1 MTNHTKEEE
10 MIIIAGHSRARTT
23 AERDANVAAFAQM
36 VERARVQDGCIDF
49 AISVDPVDPERS
61 NILEI
66 WRDEKSWKAWRK
78 IAKAPGVKRGVA
90 EVGVYRSE
98 KAEKPF

>member
-1 MTNHTKEEE
+1 MTNQTEEE
-10 MIIIAGHSRARTT
+10 KMITVAGHSRAKTT
-23 AERDANVAAFAQM
+23 AERDANVAAFAEM
-36 VERARVQDGCIDF
+36 VKRARVQDGCIDF
-49 AISVDPVDPERS
+49 AISADAADPVRS

-66 WRDEKSWKAWRK
+66 WRDEKAWKAWRK

-90 EVGVYRSE
+90 EVSVYQSE

>member
-1 MTNHTKEEE
+1 MTSHTEEE
-10 MIIIAGHSRARTT
+10 KMIIVAGHSKAKTT
-23 AERDANVAAFAQM
+23 AERDANVAAFVDM
-36 VERARVQDGCIDF
+36 VKRARVQNGCIDF
-49 AISVDPVDPERS
+49 AISADAADPERS

-66 WRDEKSWKAWRK
+66 WRDEQAWKAWQK

-90 EVGVYRSE
+90 EVSVYQSE